1 MPIIPSDDARRTPD
15 DATLTVEDLQ
25 LMDLLALHMICGTM
39 REARR

>member
-1 MPIIPSDDARRTPD
+1 MHIIPSGDTGRAPD

-25 LMDLLALHMICGTM
+25 LMDLLALHVICGTM